1 MAMERTFAAL
11 KPDAVQRGLVGE
23 IVARFER
30 KGFKLLG
37 LKMMLVTREM
47 AEEHYGEHKGK
58 PFFNGLVDFITSSP
72 IVAMAWEGENAVASI
87 RTMMGATN
95 PKDSAPGTLRGDY
108 AVDMGRNIVHGS
120 DSVESAERELKIF
133 FNSNEL
139 LQDWNRCSEAWVYEK
154 PVVKTPAGVK

>member
-1 MAMERTFAAL
+1 MAMERTFVAL
-11 KPDAVQRGLVGE
+11 KPDAVQRGLIGE
-23 IVARFER
+23 IIGRFER

-37 LKMMLVTREM
+37 LKMMHVTRAM
-47 AEEHYGEHKGK
+47 AEEHYGEHNGK
-58 PFFNGLVDFITSSP
+58 PFFDGLVDFITSSP

-120 DSVESAERELKIF
+120 DSPASAERELKIF
-133 FNSNEL
+133 FKSDEL
-139 LQDWNRCSEAWVYEK
+139 LQDWNRCSEAWLYEK
-154 PVVKTPAGVK
+154 PKTPAAVNK